1 MAGRLGACLW
11 QYKEGLQMDIIVAR
25 DDAWGIGKDGELL
38 RRISADMK
46 RFRAMTTG
54 NVLIIG
60 RKTLESFPNGKPLPE
75 RVNIVLTK
83 NMEYQAEGVVLCH
96 SPEELPELLRAYE
109 GKDIFVAGGGSIS
122 RQLLPLCRRA
132 YVTHIHTAFPADTC
146 FPNLDQDPDWLLVE
160 KGETQEEKDIRFSF
174 DLYENRRFAGK

>member
-1 MAGRLGACLW
+1 
-11 QYKEGLQMDIIVAR
+11 MDIIVAR
-25 DDAWGIGKDGELL
+25 DDDWGIGQNGALL

-54 NVLIIG
+54 NVLIVG
-60 RKTLESFPNGKPLPE
+60 RKTLESFPNGRPLPE

-83 NMEYQAEGVVLCH
+83 NRGYPAEGAVLCH

-109 GKDIFVAGGGSIS
+109 GKEVFVAGGCSIY

-132 YVTHIHTAFPADTC
+132 YVTHIHSVFPADTR
-146 FPNLDQDPDWLLVE
+146 FPNLDENPDWTLIE
-160 KGETQEEKDIRFSF
+160 KGEIQEEKDIRFSF
-174 DLYENRRFAGK
+174 DLYENHRFARE

>member
-1 MAGRLGACLW
+1 
-11 QYKEGLQMDIIVAR
+11 MDIIVAR

-38 RRISADMK
+38 RHISADMK

-54 NVLIIG
+54 NVLIVG
-60 RKTLESFPNGKPLPE
+60 RKTLESFPDGNPLPE

-96 SPEELPELLRAYE
+96 SLEELPELLHAYE
-109 GKDIFVAGGGSIS
+109 GKDIFVAGGGSIY

-132 YVTHIHTAFPADTC
+132 YVTHIHAAFPADTS
-146 FPNLDQDPDWLLVE
+146 FPSLDKDPDWILVE
-160 KGETQEEKDIRFSF
+160 KGETQEEKGVKFSF
-174 DLYENRRFAGK
+174 DLYENRRFTGK

>member
-1 MAGRLGACLW
+1 
-11 QYKEGLQMDIIVAR
+11 MDIIVAR

-54 NVLIIG
+54 NVLIVG
-60 RKTLESFPNGKPLPE
+60 RKTLESFPDGNPLPE

-83 NMEYQAEGVVLCH
+83 NMEYPAEGVVLCH
-96 SPEELPELLRAYE
+96 SLEKLPELLHAYE
-109 GKDIFVAGGGSIS
+109 GKGVFVAGGGSIY

-132 YVTHIHTAFPADTC
+132 YVTRHLVLYGTQLRRLHLEPINIILKLPMTQSSCDMELSAHTHTP
-146 FPNLDQDPDWLLVE
+146 
-160 KGETQEEKDIRFSF
+160 ETQ
-174 DLYENRRFAGK
+174 